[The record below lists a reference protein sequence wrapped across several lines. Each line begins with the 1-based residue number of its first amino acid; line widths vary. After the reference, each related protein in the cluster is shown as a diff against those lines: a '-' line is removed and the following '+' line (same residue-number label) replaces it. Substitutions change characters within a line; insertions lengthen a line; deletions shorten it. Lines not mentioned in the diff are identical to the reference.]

1 MSSKCDA
8 RINVPVTQQ
17 MRHLVGALARR
28 QHITVADVARQAIR
42 EYLDAQEDVIGSR
55 SRFGS
60 KVARQLEELQN
71 RLSEQQI
78 RADAMLLAAII
89 LQQMRRGAEGSEV
102 LAQVVQL
109 TDHAGEEI
117 RAALVAAMNEMDF
130 DPRSKSRPAR

>member
-17 MRHLVGALARR
+17 MRDLVEALARR

>member
-1 MSSKCDA
+1 
-8 RINVPVTQQ
+8 
-17 MRHLVGALARR
+17 MRHLVEALARR

-130 DPRSKSRPAR
+130 GPRSKSRPAR

>member
-1 MSSKCDA
+1 
-8 RINVPVTQQ
+8 
-17 MRHLVGALARR
+17 MRHLVEALARR
-28 QHITVADVARQAIR
+28 QHITVADVARQAIH